1 MIDFIIQNWDSAVVV
16 ILFIMAM
23 LVLLKKGATKQV
35 NEILFFLVTEAEAQF
50 GGGTGQL
57 KYAAVVAW
65 LYERLPVVVRMLFTA
80 KQIDLLIE
88 NAVIR
93 MKKYLDANK
102 DAKILI
108 LPPENALA

>member
-16 ILFIMAM
+16 ILFIMTM

-65 LYERLPVVVRMLFTA
+65 LYERLPVVVRLLFTE

-93 MKKYLDANK
+93 MKKYLDSNK

-108 LPPENALA
+108 LPPEDALV